1 MSVHSPIFEL
11 LVDERREIGGGEE
24 KERLDKGK
32 TMPHFG
38 GLSGPLPHPL
48 VSSAPVLLWEVQLTH
63 LSGYL
68 WAWTHGSCYSSLKMV
83 SQPWA

>member
-38 GLSGPLPHPL
+38 GLSGPPSHPL
-48 VSSAPVLLWEVQLTH
+48 LSSAPMLLWEVPLTH
-63 LSGYL
+63 LSGCL

-83 SQPWA
+83 FQPWA